1 MTGPTPTPNLWHS
14 QHFIVVACSLVLFFL
29 RVSNLQTGQLSLRRT
44 KEPELWLRASVL
56 QLGNRTGASE
66 GKRRYPGQVSLGTD
80 NLTRV
85 YPVSLLGRKGRV
97 QSGIESVDDG
107 EIWVT
112 WKAGPALGLVVL
124 VTHNSGWDSGHTGG
138 SGHLG
143 FLLQRS
149 KVCVF

>member
-1 MTGPTPTPNLWHS
+1 M
-14 QHFIVVACSLVLFFL
+14 
-29 RVSNLQTGQLSLRRT
+29 RRT
-44 KEPELWLRASVL
+44 KESELWLRASVL
-56 QLGNRTGASE
+56 QLGNGTGASE

-85 YPVSLLGRKGRV
+85 YPVSLLGRKGKV

-112 WKAGPALGLVVL
+112 WKAGPALGLVVP
-124 VTHNSGWDSGHTGG
+124 VTHNSDGTVAILVA

-143 FLLQRS
+143 FFLQGS
-149 KVCVF
+149 KVCVY